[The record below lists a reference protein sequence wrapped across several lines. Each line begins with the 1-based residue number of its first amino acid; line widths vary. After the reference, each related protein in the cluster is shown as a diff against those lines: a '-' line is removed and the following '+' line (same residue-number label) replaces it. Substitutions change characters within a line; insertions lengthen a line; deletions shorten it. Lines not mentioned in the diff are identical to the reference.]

1 MAATS
6 DQIDQQRRVVQAFQS
21 DVRLLLDQLSHLQQR
36 VDSYNRLG
44 LSSDA
49 VLDPTAVNG
58 TGTSVADYRAAIG
71 SITNMLALLPNG
83 AFAANLEKVA
93 R

>member
-1 MAATS
+1 MATQ
-6 DQIDQQRRVVQAFQS
+6 DQIDQQRRVIQAFQG
-21 DVRLLLDQLSHLQQR
+21 DVRSLLDQLARLQQR
-36 VDSYNRLG
+36 VDSYNRLN
-44 LSSDA
+44 LVSDA
-49 VLDPTAVNG
+49 VLDPTSVNG
-58 TGTSVADYRAAIG
+58 TGTSVVDYRAAVG

>member
-1 MAATS
+1 MATP
-6 DQIDQQRRVVQAFQS
+6 DQIDQQRRVIIAFQS
-21 DVRLLLDQLSHLQQR
+21 DVRSLLDQLAHLQQR
-36 VDSYNRLG
+36 VDSYNRLN
-44 LSSDA
+44 LVSDA
-49 VLDPTAVNG
+49 VLDPASVAG

-83 AFAANLEKVA
+83 QFAANLEKVA

>member
-1 MAATS
+1 MAATPE
-6 DQIDQQRRVVQAFQS
+6 QIDQQRRVIMAFQS
-21 DVRLLLDQLSHLQQR
+21 DVRALLDQLAHLQQR

-49 VLDPTAVNG
+49 VLDPTALTG

-71 SITNMLALLPNG
+71 SITNMLSLLPNG

>member
-1 MAATS
+1 MAATP
-6 DQIDQQRRVVQAFQS
+6 DQIDQQRRVIQAFQS
-21 DVRLLLDQLSHLQQR
+21 DVRSLLDQLAHLQQR
-36 VDSYNRLG
+36 VDSYNRMG

-49 VLDPTAVNG
+49 VLDPAALVG
-58 TGTSVADYRAAIG
+58 TGASVAEYRAAVG

-83 AFAANLEKVA
+83 QFAANLEKVA

>member
-1 MAATS
+1 MAATP
-6 DQIDQQRRVVQAFQS
+6 DQIDQQRRIIIAFQS
-21 DVRLLLDQLSHLQQR
+21 DVRALLDQLARLQQR

-44 LSSDA
+44 LSSDT
-49 VLDPTAVNG
+49 VLDPGALGG

-71 SITNMLALLPNG
+71 SITNMLALLPQG